1 LIKIH
6 VPYWKAISIAHLM
19 HGRTTNS
26 QTKNY
31 EMENEKNKQN
41 LIIHNTMLKNYK
53 GLIKD

>member
-1 LIKIH
+1 
-6 VPYWKAISIAHLM
+6 M